1 MILYSLRCFVTATLG
16 VVALVAGSPVEAR
29 SWLAIDALRTRLSRE
44 GVRVVQRDCPQRGLQ
59 GLYHPHSDTL
69 VVCRSHRNAAQVWD
83 TLAHEATHRMQQCA
97 GGSITRRDQ
106 HRVMFAAL
114 NRSHPAEIAS
124 LRAYP
129 RAEQLA
135 ELEARYTAKL
145 PPDQVLQLFDRYCGG
160 QTRLFLSS
168 S

>member
-1 MILYSLRCFVTATLG
+1 MTPHLWRCSVPALLG
-16 VVALVAGSPVEAR
+16 VVALATSSPVEAQ

-59 GLYHPHSDTL
+59 GLYH
-69 VVCRSHRNAAQVWD
+69 
-83 TLAHEATHRMQQCA
+83 
-97 GGSITRRDQ
+97 
-106 HRVMFAAL
+106 
-114 NRSHPAEIAS
+114 HPVELAS

-145 PPDQVLQLFDRYCGG
+145 PPDQVLHLFDRYCGG
-160 QTRLFLSS
+160 QTRL
-168 S
+168 

>member
-1 MILYSLRCFVTATLG
+1 MTPHLWRCSVPALLG
-16 VVALVAGSPVEAR
+16 VVALATSSSVEAQ
-29 SWLAIDALRTRLSRE
+29 SWLAIDALRTRLSQE

-59 GLYHPHSDTL
+59 GLYLRRSETL
-69 VVCRSHRNAAQVWD
+69 VGCRSHRSPAQVCD

-97 GGSITRRDQ
+97 GGAITKRDQ
-106 HRVMFAAL
+106 HQAMVVAL

-145 PPDQVLQLFDRYCGG
+145 PPDQVLHLFDRYCGG
-160 QTRLFLSS
+160 QTRL
-168 S
+168 

>member
-1 MILYSLRCFVTATLG
+1 MTPHLWRCSVPALLG
-16 VVALVAGSPVEAR
+16 VVALATSPPVEAQ
-29 SWLAIDALRTRLSRE
+29 SWLAIDALRTRLSQE

-59 GLYHPHSDTL
+59 GLYHPRSDTL
-69 VVCRSHRNAAQVWD
+69 VVCRSHRSPAQVWD

-106 HRVMFAAL
+106 HQAMAAAL
-114 NRSHPAEIAS
+114 SRRYPVELAS

-145 PPDQVLQLFDRYCGG
+145 PPDQVLHLFDRYCGG
-160 QTRLFLSS
+160 QTRL
-168 S
+168 